1 MPKPQ
6 SRFRSKVSAE
16 NSAVAIDKASVAS
29 ALPPPSMAGS
39 PVKTIGVVLCTYRR
53 PDNLAKCLHGLE
65 QQTRRPDEVVIVARD
80 TDQAT
85 QVYVRG
91 RSPEPLPV
99 RLVMVSEPGLVAA
112 RSRGLAAATSDVLA
126 FTDDDAVPR
135 PDWLECIFLHFLT
148 NPQLGGLG
156 GRDQT
161 YTEGVSQTATKDVV
175 GRLLWHGKHVGN
187 HHLGHGSP
195 REVDILKGA
204 NMSYRR
210 QALTQVGFDRRLR
223 GSGSQACEDMAVSRA
238 VAMEGWLLLYDPA
251 VLVDHYEG
259 VRDEAR
265 HYAGQGSTDWSG
277 FSDSVYNQVVA
288 VWASLSPAGRLGSLL
303 YFMLVGTRAA
313 PGLVQAIRFTPH
325 LGRTSWKRFVVTQ
338 QARLAAYRSMMRSH
352 AG

>member
-1 MPKPQ
+1 MPLPC
-6 SRFRSKVSAE
+6 RAE
-16 NSAVAIDKASVAS
+16 N
-29 ALPPPSMAGS
+29 
-39 PVKTIGVVLCTYRR
+39 PVRTIGVVLCTYRR

-65 QQTRRPDEVVIVARD
+65 QQTQQPDEVVIVARD

-85 QVYVRG
+85 QAYILG
-91 RSPEPLPV
+91 RSPEPLPIC
-99 RLVMVSEPGLVAA
+99 LVTVSEPGLVAA
-112 RSRGLAAATSDVLA
+112 RSRGLAAATADVLA
-126 FTDDDAVPR
+126 LTDDDAVPR
-135 PDWLECIFLHFLT
+135 PDWLERIFVHFLA
-148 NPQLGGLG
+148 NPRLGGLG

-175 GRLLWHGKHVGN
+175 GKLQWHGKHVGN
-187 HHLGHGSP
+187 HHLGRGQP
-195 REVDILKGA
+195 RAVDILKGA

-210 QALTQVGFDRRLR
+210 EALVAVGFDRRLR

-259 VRDEAR
+259 MRDEAR

-288 VWASLSPAGRLGSLL
+288 VWGSLSPAGRLGSMV
-303 YFMLVGTRAA
+303 YFALVGTRAA
-313 PGLVQAIRFTPH
+313 PGLVQAIRFTPQ
-325 LGRTSWKRFVVTQ
+325 LGRISWKRFVVTQ
-338 QARLAAYRSMMRSH
+338 KARLAAYRSMMRSH